1 MELSAQQEPFPHLRG
16 GAGAAVLLVPGLGG
30 RTDFFSAQ
38 LPLLAERWTV
48 IAWDQRGVGARES
61 EPACHSPA
69 ELAAD
74 VASMLDDLTGR
85 PVALVGHS
93 MGAGICQH
101 FALDG
106 AARIE
111 GMVLSSAWAKPED
124 KFRALIAKRRQIL
137 ESEGPAAYLAASAR
151 MSLPQSAGAVIDT
164 DALAERAATLD
175 VVEELARLDALHA
188 HDLSAR
194 VSEIELPV
202 ELLAAADDRLTPLKM
217 SEDLAERLPQSRLT
231 ILEHGGH
238 MAPQA
243 NPDEYS
249 SALIHSL
256 ERLLPAT
263 H

>member
-1 MELSAQQEPFPHLRG
+1 LELSAKREPFAHLRG
-16 GAGAAVLLVPGLGG
+16 GAGAAVILVPGLGG

-38 LPLLAERWTV
+38 IPLLAEHWTV
-48 IAWDQRGVGARES
+48 VTWDQRGVGARAN
-61 EPACHSPA
+61 EPPCHRPA

-74 VASMLDDLTGR
+74 VATILDDLDSQ
-85 PVALVGHS
+85 PAALVGHS

-106 AARIE
+106 AARLE
-111 GMVLSSAWAKPED
+111 GMVLSSAWATPKDE
-124 KFRALIAKRRQIL
+124 FRALITKRRQIL

-151 MSLPQSAGAVIDT
+151 MSLPESAGTSIDAA
-164 DALAERAATLD
+164 ALAERAATLD
-175 VVEELARLDALHA
+175 VDEELARLDALHA

-202 ELLAAADDRLTPLKM
+202 ELLAAADDRLTPPDM
-217 SEDLAERLPQSRLT
+217 SKDLAERLPQSRLT
-231 ILEHGGH
+231 ILDHGGH

-243 NPDEYS
+243 NAGEYS
-249 SALIHSL
+249 AALIRSL
-256 ERLLPAT
+256 ARLLPPT